1 MSVVVL
7 NTVCV
12 LLMSASLP
20 SLTAESQPRVQSAN
34 RPSGVLARLQKT
46 WQRDILPVFQSVQ
59 LAIVLLSLLSLSVL
73 GGVLMPQEALVDP
86 LAIKTQFGVWYKP
99 LKALGAF
106 TWFTSPGFLALEG
119 LFFISLLC
127 GSFRW
132 LKPAWIAATR
142 TWFYDAPTM
151 QARQAHT
158 WFDTA
163 ATPEALQA
171 QLQQWFRARGYR
183 VALNTAAQ
191 SVRQLYATQGR
202 WSRLGPVIAH
212 TGILLMIVFSVF
224 GAFTG
229 FKAQQLLTP
238 GQAFFLNKPD
248 KLIPNMPMP
257 FWQGS
262 VPDWGLR
269 LKTFSVERYAAR
281 PDVVKQY
288 TSELE
293 ILDPDGRVIGNQ
305 AISVNTPLFK
315 GDVSVYQASYLPT
328 GKFFLTI
335 NGKPQTLSINS
346 QFQNR
351 EVITAPLNTLVP
363 GGPKEAALI
372 IFPFFVQK
380 EPQAQTDH
388 IRVFLHQNGRFLGES
403 TPGQPAKMPQT
414 LRLEPGQ
421 SGTLG
426 SLQIGFQQPEVATGL
441 QIKKAPETWPI
452 YAAFAIICFGTALC
466 FFSQRQWWVAIE
478 PTELPDRYRVV
489 LFGQTNKAQLSFA
502 QERQR
507 LLQALAPLS
516 SGGTP

>member
-1 MSVVVL
+1 MQAF
-7 NTVCV
+7 
-12 LLMSASLP
+12 SASATSSVP
-20 SLTAESQPRVQSAN
+20 ASQKEP
-34 RPSGVLARLQKT
+34 LALRALIRFF
-46 WQRDILPVFQSVQ
+46 QRDILPVFQSVQ
-59 LAIVLLSLLSLSVL
+59 LAIVLLSLLSLGVL

-86 LAIKTQFGVWYKP
+86 LAIKTQFGMWYKP

-106 TWFTSPGFLALEG
+106 TWFTSPGFLALES

-158 WFDTA
+158 WFETT
-163 ATPEALQA
+163 ATPETLQA
-171 QLQQWFRARGYR
+171 QLQQWFKTHRYK
-183 VALNTAAQ
+183 VSQNTAATL
-191 SVRQLYATQGR
+191 QLYATQGR

-363 GGPKEAALI
+363 GGPKEPALI

-403 TPGQPAKMPQT
+403 APGQPAKMPQT

-426 SLQIGFQQPEVATGL
+426 GLQIGFQQPEVATGL

-478 PTELPDRYRVV
+478 PTDLPGRYRVV